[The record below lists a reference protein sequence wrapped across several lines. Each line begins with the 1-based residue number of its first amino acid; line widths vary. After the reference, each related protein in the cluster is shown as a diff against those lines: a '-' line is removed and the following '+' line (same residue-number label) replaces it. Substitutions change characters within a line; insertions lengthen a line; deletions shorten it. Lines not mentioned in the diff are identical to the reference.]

1 MKIKKRVKLS
11 KAEKTPARD
20 MTGGLSDEELQLL
33 LLTPGVFIAR
43 HPQLIA
49 LEKLLKEI
57 AAQSELVLPMSMT
70 PDPNVQD
77 LLDRGFVMEGP
88 VQFQIMEKFGCHLNV
103 AQLWQSKE
111 LDIVGCAIGYA
122 LDDSEGR
129 FGWRQHSWGVR
140 RSGGIIETTSSRIKY
155 FGVLMQT
162 WEADEFA
169 EHCVS
174 LFGKGSEGAGV

>member
-1 MKIKKRVKLS
+1 M
-11 KAEKTPARD
+11 
-20 MTGGLSDEELQLL
+20 
-33 LLTPGVFIAR
+33 
-43 HPQLIA
+43 
-49 LEKLLKEI
+49 
-57 AAQSELVLPMSMT
+57 LPFSMT

-103 AQLWQSKE
+103 AQLWRWREQAFSSVP
-111 LDIVGCAIGYA
+111 DIIGCAIGYA
-122 LDDSEGR
+122 LDDSDGFR
-129 FGWRQHSWGVR
+129 WRQHSWGVR

-155 FGVLMQT
+155 FGVLLQT
-162 WEADEFA
+162 GEADEFA